1 MGPVFRFGRNPTLR
15 LFLSRKIA
23 DMGIRAM
30 ARNYSN
36 EPSTVLGHF
45 GMKFR
50 LLSHLANMRHIGIY
64 FQLGSL
70 RHNQTDLLPERPGL
84 FQSSDRRDSPQI
96 PDSPPAF
103 LESWRGI

>member
-1 MGPVFRFGRNPTLR
+1 VRFPARNSATIKPGRLRQRRRNGGSGSLWFIHGMGPVFRFGRNPTLR

-50 LLSHLANMRHIGIY
+50 LLSHLANMR
-64 FQLGSL
+64 
-70 RHNQTDLLPERPGL
+70 R
-84 FQSSDRRDSPQI
+84 
-96 PDSPPAF
+96 
-103 LESWRGI
+103 